1 MGWITS
7 LYSCLPF
14 LRVHIPRS
22 KGGREGVHDDS
33 KIRVYLGDSE
43 EHAVANVIIFIAM
56 CSMYNRTY
64 THDTDK
70 GPNPEARKARFYQN
84 YIRPFLAP
92 YSLFRSAM
100 TACSDR
106 GHIDE

>member
-43 EHAVANVIIFIAM
+43 EHAVANVILYLLLCAVCTIGFI
-56 CSMYNRTY
+56 
-64 THDTDK
+64 H
-70 GPNPEARKARFYQN
+70 
-84 YIRPFLAP
+84 
-92 YSLFRSAM
+92 M
-100 TACSDR
+100 TLTR
-106 GHIDE
+106 G